1 MIQWEKLNK
10 MIEIKDLSS
19 VNKMLNNL
27 SQSKQHQINKW
38 NKKKFVTNEKDNS
51 QVMKKAIQ
59 LETPQLIQIKDNL
72 RNKTIIQHMINT
84 TPKMMSLL
92 VTDSTFKTTTM

>member
-1 MIQWEKLNK
+1 MSQWEKWNK

-38 NKKKFVTNEKDNS
+38 NQKKFVTNEKDNS
-51 QVMKKAIQ
+51 QVMKKAI
-59 LETPQLIQIKDNL
+59 
-72 RNKTIIQHMINT
+72 
-84 TPKMMSLL
+84 
-92 VTDSTFKTTTM
+92 